1 MSTDLVRNEQQAEFI
16 RLFTG
21 SQWAGNASKCA
32 MGAGYSE
39 ATAKQKG
46 YALKRKFADKIQEET
61 VRLIADSATLGLA
74 GVLDLAKNA
83 SNDSVRLQACKDLLD
98 RAGFN
103 AVNKFQF
110 NDMDKKS
117 DEELQVELDR
127 LLGQNIID
135 VTPEVATNVEEEAVL
150 EKTDNTAG

>member
-135 VTPEVATNVEEEAVL
+135 LTPEVATNVEEEAIL

>member
-135 VTPEVATNVEEEAVL
+135 VTPEVATNVEEESIL

>member
-135 VTPEVATNVEEEAVL
+135 VTPEVATNVEEEAIL

>member
-117 DEELQVELDR
+117 DEELQIELDR

-135 VTPEVATNVEEEAVL
+135 VTPEVATNVEEEAIL

>member
-74 GVLDLAKNA
+74 SVLDLAKNA

-135 VTPEVATNVEEEAVL
+135 VTPEVATNVEEEAIL